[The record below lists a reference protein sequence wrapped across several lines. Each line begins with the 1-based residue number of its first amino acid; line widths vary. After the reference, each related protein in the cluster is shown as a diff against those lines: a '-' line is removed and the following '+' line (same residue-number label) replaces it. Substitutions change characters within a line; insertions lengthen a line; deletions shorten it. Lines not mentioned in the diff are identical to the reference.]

1 MPPLLTAPLILASAS
16 PRRQEILR
24 LAGIEFEVEVSAA
37 EAHLG
42 RAASPRCQAEAGARA
57 KAEDVARRHPGR
69 VVVGADTVVALGNRL
84 LEKPRDEAD
93 ARRMLRELSGRRHEV
108 FTVIVLAVGES
119 GGAEL
124 LYEECATSLVSFRR
138 LAEAEIDAYVATGDP
153 LDKAGAYGIQS
164 GGGELVAE
172 VWGSYLNVVGLPL
185 ARLRLALSAIGWAGP
200 SERADED

>member
-1 MPPLLTAPLILASAS
+1 MLTAPLILASAS

-24 LAGIEFEVEVSAA
+24 LAGIEFEVEVSSA

-57 KAEDVARRHPGR
+57 KAEDVARRRPGQL
-69 VVVGADTVVALGNRL
+69 VVAADTVVAIGNRL
-84 LEKPRDEAD
+84 LEKPRDDAE

-108 FTVIVLAVGES
+108 FTVVALAVCES
-119 GGAEL
+119 DDVRL
-124 LYEECATSLVSFRR
+124 LHEECATSLVSFRH
-138 LAEAEIDAYVATGDP
+138 LSDAEIDAYVATGDP

-172 VWGSYLNVVGLPL
+172 VLGSYLNVVGLPL
-185 ARLRLALSAIGWAGP
+185 ARLRLALSAIGWAGH
-200 SERADED
+200 SERTDED